1 MKKTLIL
8 CLSLSMSL
16 LALAQH
22 PKAFYYKFAPA
33 GLYTGKITLGVEYNL
48 KEKHSV
54 EIMIGFPKKV
64 SKSLDYDKSSSD
76 FDMDAF
82 SILAGYRMYMGRKT
96 ASGFYFQ
103 PYFKYLKHNANGV
116 INGEL
121 DGEVAR
127 FDSKSNYK
135 GYGIG
140 GQLGVQFLIAKRAL
154 FDFYLLGPE
163 ANMVKYSSTMTD
175 VANSIPWTFVQAD
188 EAEQDIRNAI
198 ADIPLI
204 GEKMEVDVDANTKTI
219 QTRYNGFLPGFRIGV
234 SVGLRLG
241 R

>member
-1 MKKTLIL
+1 MKKTLTL
-8 CLSLSMSL
+8 CLSLCLSVL
-16 LALAQH
+16 VFAQH

-64 SKSLDYDKSSSD
+64 SKSIDYDKNSSD
-76 FDMDAF
+76 FEMDAF

-103 PYFKYLKHNANGV
+103 PYFKYLKHNASGI
-116 INGEL
+116 INGDL
-121 DGEVAR
+121 DGQTAR
-127 FDSKSNYK
+127 FDSKSNYQ
-135 GYGIG
+135 GYGVG
-140 GQLGVQFLIAKRAL
+140 AQVGVQFLIAKRVL

-163 ANMVKYSSTMTD
+163 ANMVKYTSSMTD
-175 VANSIPWTFVQAD
+175 VANSLPWTFVQAN

-198 ADIPLI
+198 ADIPFI
-204 GEKMEVDVDANTKTI
+204 GEKMEVEVNESTKTI
-219 QTRYNGFLPGFRIGV
+219 ATRYNGFLPGFRIGA